1 MTYSTAGGA
10 YGAEFHG
17 EGGREGGMALQ
28 GVHMVLNSEREGWVC
43 DL

>member
-1 MTYSTAGGA
+1 MTCSTAGGT

-17 EGGREGGMALQ
+17 EGWGEMALQ